1 MELSEGESDAESE
14 LGEEDEIGILPP
26 KYMARE
32 RRIQRLRSLNLHLP
46 GRTHQEGQ
54 SLSEKELEYIDD
66 RIRQKGG
73 KSVRKIGMVK
83 GAIEARDPYETPAVE
98 VEKIWKRLLKGYAG
112 SVFQTRVGG
121 DHPIKGP
128 HGEAEIILKRD
139 AVPVKHR
146 KFQIQGKRKAAW
158 VK

>member
-1 MELSEGESDAESE
+1 MEFSEGESDAESE
-14 LGEEDEIGILPP
+14 LGEENEVSILPP

-83 GAIEARDPYETPAVE
+83 EPSRPATHTKHQQWRKHGSDSWRDM
-98 VEKIWKRLLKGYAG
+98 
-112 SVFQTRVGG
+112 RVRYSK
-121 DHPIKGP
+121 P
-128 HGEAEIILKRD
+128 E
-139 AVPVKHR
+139 
-146 KFQIQGKRKAAW
+146 
-158 VK
+158 